1 MLSQALDASR
11 ASVREMLAEFKT
23 STDEQRTLIFE
34 IFDRVAKLQNLVVG
48 ELSWLYTVV
57 FYAAATVVR
66 LRESDYF
73 FLKLVDLAQ
82 ILSLV
87 FQVVY
92 IMTATRR

>member
-34 IFDRVAKLQNLVVG
+34 IFDRVGKLQNLVVG

-57 FYAAATVVR
+57 FYAAATVVGAYCAAG
-66 LRESDYF
+66 LSIWSD
-73 FLKLVDLAQ
+73 
-82 ILSLV
+82 S
-87 FQVVY
+87 
-92 IMTATRR
+92 

>member
-1 MLSQALDASR
+1 
-11 ASVREMLAEFKT
+11 MLAEFKS

-57 FYAAATVVR
+57 FYAAATMVR
-66 LRESDYF
+66 IF
-73 FLKLVDLAQ
+73 FNVDGVKIIKKLH
-82 ILSLV
+82 LV
-87 FQVVY
+87 LQLVY